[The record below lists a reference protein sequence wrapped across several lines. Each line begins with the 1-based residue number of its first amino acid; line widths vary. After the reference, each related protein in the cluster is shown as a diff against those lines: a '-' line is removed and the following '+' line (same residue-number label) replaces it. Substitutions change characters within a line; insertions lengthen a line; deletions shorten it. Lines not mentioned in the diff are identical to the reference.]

1 MPPKKKG
8 EHKDT
13 DVVEERNAQV
23 QLEKAKYKPV
33 AFAVRCNFSYTPADD
48 DNVPVPGQAVTFEAR
63 DFLHVKE
70 KFNNEWWIGR
80 PVKEDGVVGFV
91 PSPVNL
97 ETILIRREVQAR
109 KAAKALA
116 SKAASQAA
124 QDMNSKKYTPPS
136 QANQQVKKKPGE
148 QVAMYDVVPTMRPVI
163 LMGPSLKGLDVT
175 DMMQKALFDFLKHRF
190 EGRITITRVTA
201 DISLAKRSILNNPGK
216 KALMDR
222 SNTRSNLAQI
232 QGEVERIFELARSL
246 QLIILDADTVNHP
259 LQVSKTSLAPILVYV
274 KISSPKVL
282 TRLIKTRGKSQTKHL
297 NVQLVA
303 ADKLAQCPSEMFD
316 VILDENQLS
325 DACEHIADY
334 LESYWRATHPPEMEP
349 ANAVVA
355 QLAENTLPAS
365 PTVVPDEQKS
375 KKAPA
380 PKRKV
385 SRDNHLDKEPTA
397 APAQEQKEDEGQT
410 QDEEERLLRTEPK
423 RPQHSHHHHH
433 HHQRR
438 ADHHSQ
444 RYQGAVGR
452 DLSHRGARRPPPE
465 EMEKEEVENEV
476 AANEEEAHYNHRGH
490 NHHHHNS
497 HHHHQHHDRDEY
509 EHNEHNR
516 RQRHQQHIS
525 PQTHHTDHHPAH
537 NYQHNY
543 HHLHSRDRERDRR
556 KDRQHVGD
564 GRQWRTDPYIHQ

>member
-1 MPPKKKG
+1 MVLQQGRRGKKRGVNEEVGESVRTRMPLRKETLRCSWRRPRYLLG
-8 EHKDT
+8 VSSWCQLTRPITALADSFFREAAHKD
-13 DVVEERNAQV
+13 
-23 QLEKAKYKPV
+23 
-33 AFAVRCNFSYTPADD
+33 
-48 DNVPVPGQAVTFEAR
+48 
-63 DFLHVKE
+63 

-80 PVKEDGVVGFV
+80 PVKEDGVVGFI

-116 SKAASQAA
+116 NKATQAT

-148 QVAMYDVVPTMRPVI
+148 QVSMYDVVPTMRPVV
-163 LMGPSLKGLDVT
+163 LMGPSLKGLEVT

-246 QLIILDADTVNHP
+246 QLVVLDADTINHP

-303 ADKLAQCPSEMFD
+303 ADKLAQCPPEMFD
-316 VILDENQLS
+316 VILDENQLT

-349 ANAVVA
+349 VNALVA
-355 QLAENTLPAS
+355 QLAENTLPTS
-365 PTVVPDEQKS
+365 PSAKPVGETQTNKS
-375 KKAPA
+375 
-380 PKRKV
+380 
-385 SRDNHLDKEPTA
+385 S
-397 APAQEQKEDEGQT
+397 
-410 QDEEERLLRTEPK
+410 
-423 RPQHSHHHHH
+423 
-433 HHQRR
+433 
-438 ADHHSQ
+438 
-444 RYQGAVGR
+444 
-452 DLSHRGARRPPPE
+452 
-465 EMEKEEVENEV
+465 
-476 AANEEEAHYNHRGH
+476 
-490 NHHHHNS
+490 
-497 HHHHQHHDRDEY
+497 
-509 EHNEHNR
+509 
-516 RQRHQQHIS
+516 
-525 PQTHHTDHHPAH
+525 
-537 NYQHNY
+537 
-543 HHLHSRDRERDRR
+543 
-556 KDRQHVGD
+556 
-564 GRQWRTDPYIHQ
+564 